1 MLKVVESFQ
10 LIGPTS
16 PQAPNFSLPATFPN
30 REFFQ
35 KEVVTCVTCV
45 KYVTCVTCVTCVKYV
60 TCDIRDMCDTCHN
73 ITCVT
78 CVKYVTCVKCV
89 TCVTCDMCDIRD
101 MCDTCDNITCVHYH
115 ILCVTA

>member
-16 PQAPNFSLPATFPN
+16 PQAPNFSLPSTFPN

-45 KYVTCVTCVTCVKYV
+45 KYVT
-60 TCDIRDMCDTCHN
+60 
-73 ITCVT
+73 
-78 CVKYVTCVKCV
+78 CV

>member
-45 KYVTCVTCVTCVKYV
+45 TCVKYV
-60 TCDIRDMCDTCHN
+60 T
-73 ITCVT
+73 
-78 CVKYVTCVKCV
+78 CV

>member
-16 PQAPNFSLPATFPN
+16 PQAPNFSLLATFPN

-45 KYVTCVTCVTCVKYV
+45 TCVKYVTCVTCVKY
-60 TCDIRDMCDTCHN
+60 
-73 ITCVT
+73 
-78 CVKYVTCVKCV
+78 
-89 TCVTCDMCDIRD
+89 VTCDMCDIRD

>member
-45 KYVTCVTCVTCVKYV
+45 KYVTCVKCVTCVK
-60 TCDIRDMCDTCHN
+60 D
-73 ITCVT
+73 
-78 CVKYVTCVKCV
+78 
-89 TCVTCDMCDIRD
+89 VTCDMCDIRD